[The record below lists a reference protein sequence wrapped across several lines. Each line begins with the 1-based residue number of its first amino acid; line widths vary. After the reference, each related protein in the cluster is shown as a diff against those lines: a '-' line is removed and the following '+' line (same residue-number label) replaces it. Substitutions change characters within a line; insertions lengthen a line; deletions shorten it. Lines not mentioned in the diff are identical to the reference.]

1 MNFFITNTNAAVAG
15 ADIAAACAVVCGGEE
30 GTMLSEA
37 TG

>member
-15 ADIAAACAVVCGGEE
+15 ADIAAACAVVCGGE